1 MQRQNKN
8 DIVIQ
13 PTSELSREM
22 AIAVEA
28 WLDYN
33 SSVCG
38 EIGIQENMINHPI
51 KAFSVLHQNEFDIQF
66 ERQHP
71 YLSPNCHVDL
81 YLRLRNKRTK
91 TNKEYYF
98 EFKQAKEDTKGS
110 NERSRIF
117 YDIARLSSL
126 VSNYCRCFFLIF
138 GTGTSFKRCFLDYH
152 LKQQDEKQQFII
164 KEHGAIEQQEEP
176 FYSRWF
182 VLNNSDVAEK
192 EIDIHSDD
200 LYSKF
205 QNDYLEGK
213 VLQDSEKA
221 IPPKKIITKR
231 IYISSQDKLSL
242 NGVGVWEILPI

>member
-1 MQRQNKN
+1 MQNKS

-22 AIAVEA
+22 AIAIEA
-28 WLDYN
+28 WLNYN

-66 ERQHP
+66 EWQHP

-81 YLRLRNKRTK
+81 HLQLKQNRKTK
-91 TNKEYYF
+91 TNKECYF

-126 VSNYCRCFFLIF
+126 ASKNCRCFFLIF

-152 LKQQDEKQQFII
+152 LKQQDEKQQLI
-164 KEHGAIEQQEEP
+164 KEHGAIKQQEEP

-182 VLNNSDVAEK
+182 VLNNSDIAEK
-192 EIDIHSDD
+192 EIEIHSNG

-205 QNDYLEGK
+205 QKDYINGK
-213 VLQDSEKA
+213 DLQDSKKA
-221 IPPKKIITKR
+221 IPPKKITTKR
-231 IYISSQDKLSL
+231 IYISSSDKLSF
-242 NGVGVWEILPI
+242 NGVGVWEILRVR